1 MGLLPRPRTAEREQV
16 RPATPASVA
25 VPAGVIIADDSETQR
40 RFLRAVIEADDRF
53 EVVGEARTG
62 REAVALVRRL
72 RPSVLLLDLDLPDL
86 NGLEAIEAIMAEV
99 PTPIVVCSGY
109 VADGCGNGPAAVAAG
124 AVDVLAKPD
133 SADLDTLRN
142 YGEAVRERL
151 RVASRARVITHPR
164 GRLHP
169 GNRRLESVS
178 GRRPVLTAS
187 VPYPVVCIGASTGGP
202 QALRC
207 VLASMPADFG
217 AAVVIVQ
224 HMSGGFLPGLV
235 SWLDDLVPLPVQ
247 LGHEGALVDVGT
259 VTVVPGGADSLLSP
273 SMRLSTRPP
282 SVGQVHVPS
291 VDATFLS
298 VADAIGSSAI
308 GVLLTGMGRDGVAGL
323 TAMHAKGAATI
334 AQDEA
339 TSAIFGMPGAAA
351 AAGCVDRLLPLS
363 DVGPAIVSLVAGG

>member
-1 MGLLPRPRTAEREQV
+1 MGLLPRPRTSERTQAATV
-16 RPATPASVA
+16 PAAL
-25 VPAGVIIADDSETQR
+25 PAGVIIADDSETQR
-40 RFLRAVIEADDRF
+40 RFLRAVIEADERF
-53 EVVGEARTG
+53 EVLGEARTG

-133 SADLDTLRN
+133 SADLDTLRG

-151 RVASRARVITHPR
+151 RVASRVRVITHPR

-169 GNRRLESVS
+169 GTRSLESVG
-178 GRRPVLTAS
+178 GRQPAACAP

-207 VLASMPADFG
+207 VLQSLPADFG
-217 AAVVIVQ
+217 AAVIVVQ

-235 SWLDDLVPLPVQ
+235 AWLDDLVPMPVV
-247 LGHEGALVDVGT
+247 LGHEGAFVQVGH
-259 VTVVPGGADSLLSP
+259 VTVVPGDVDSLLTP
-273 SMRLSTRPP
+273 SLRLATRPP
-282 SVGQVHVPS
+282 AAGQVHVPS

-323 TAMHAKGAATI
+323 SAMHAKGAATI

-351 AAGCVDRLLPLS
+351 AAGCVDRLLPLA
-363 DVGPAIVSLVAGG
+363 DVGPAIVSLMAAG